1 LVVGSLE
8 ACSVFVIRRSK
19 VEDVSTLLKLAKMVH
34 FINLPP
40 DKDLITEKILRSRAS
55 FIRAASADAAG
66 VPAAPPLPPRG
77 GLSAITAAS
86 DIFMF
91 TLEDST
97 TGAVLGTSQ
106 VVSRMG
112 GPGAPNVSFR
122 VSRQEFF
129 SEDLQSGTVQTLATL
144 ELDESG
150 PTEIGGLILQPSYR
164 HHPEKLGR
172 LLGLIRFHF
181 MGLHRGLFRDRV
193 LAEMMA
199 PITADGRNTLWEYL
213 GRRFINL
220 SYDEADR
227 FCQHSKEFMIS
238 LLPREPIYLSL
249 LPPVARAVVGQVGPE
264 TVPARKMLEKLGFAY
279 KDCIDPFDGGPHL
292 EAQTDDIWLVQ
303 QTRRAVVGGTFAGE
317 AGVGGA
323 GAAEDERRPKA
334 FVSMLHVDGEFHA
347 VQTRV
352 EVGGSDAS
360 PTVSLSDSVME
371 ALGVRPGVSVGVTL
385 LDGWPGGGGVEK
397 AEGAGVGV

>member
-1 LVVGSLE
+1 
-8 ACSVFVIRRSK
+8 
-19 VEDVSTLLKLAKMVH
+19 
-34 FINLPP
+34 
-40 DKDLITEKILRSRAS
+40 
-55 FIRAASADAAG
+55 
-66 VPAAPPLPPRG
+66 
-77 GLSAITAAS
+77 
-86 DIFMF
+86 MF

-122 VSRQEFF
+122 VSRREFF
-129 SEDLQSGTVQTLATL
+129 SEDLQSGTVQTVATL

-220 SYDEADR
+220 SYEEADR

-264 TVPARKMLEKLGFAY
+264 TVPARKMLEKLGFQY

-292 EAQTDDIWLVQ
+292 EAKTDDIWLVQ
-303 QTRRAVVGGTFAGE
+303 QTRRAVVAGTLEEGD
-317 AGVGGA
+317 VGSK
-323 GAAEDERRPKA
+323 PNA
-334 FVSMLHVDGEFHA
+334 FVSMLHVDGEFA
-347 VQTRV
+347 AAQTTV
-352 EVGGSDAS
+352 KVVDGGGGGGGAGGKGAAQSGAAQ
-360 PTVSLSDSVME
+360 VLLSDQVME
-371 ALGVRPGVSVGVTL
+371 ALGVRPGVLVGVTML
-385 LDGWPGGGGVEK
+385 EGWGGVDERGMEK
-397 AEGAGVGV
+397 AVGAAGAGV

>member
-1 LVVGSLE
+1 
-8 ACSVFVIRRSK
+8 
-19 VEDVSTLLKLAKMVH
+19 
-34 FINLPP
+34 
-40 DKDLITEKILRSRAS
+40 
-55 FIRAASADAAG
+55 
-66 VPAAPPLPPRG
+66 
-77 GLSAITAAS
+77 
-86 DIFMF
+86 MF

-122 VSRQEFF
+122 VSRREFF
-129 SEDLQSGTVQTLATL
+129 SEDLQSGTVQTVATL
-144 ELDESG
+144 ELDETG

-220 SYDEADR
+220 SYEEADR

-264 TVPARKMLEKLGFAY
+264 TVPARKMLEKLGFQY

-303 QTRRAVVGGTFAGE
+303 QTRRAVVAGTLEEGDGGG
-317 AGVGGA
+317 GGGGGA
-323 GAAEDERRPKA
+323 KPNA
-334 FVSMLHVDGEFHA
+334 FVSMLHVDGEFA
-347 VQTRV
+347 AAQTSV
-352 EVGGSDAS
+352 KVVDGGGGAGGSGGGDGAGKAGAAK
-360 PTVSLSDSVME
+360 VLLSDQIME
-371 ALGVRPGVSVGVTL
+371 ALGVRPGVLVGVTML
-385 LDGWPGGGGVEK
+385 EGWGGVDERGTEK
-397 AEGAGVGV
+397 AVGAAGTGV